1 MGGGEGAE
9 IVYALRNDPTL
20 ANLALNNI
28 GEAGQLTRKVYQ
40 RRLPEN
46 PNQDYY
52 YIIRETKPLE
62 SILVEYG
69 FIDNTKDANKLR
81 NNLDDYVEAVVK
93 AIAEYSNV
101 LYTPPGMQE
110 GIYTVQKGDTLYR
123 IANMFNTT
131 VSELKRLNNLTSDTL
146 KVGQVLL
153 IREPIELPTTT
164 TIYTVQKGD
173 SLYSIATAFK
183 TTVDTIKQ
191 LNNLTSNTILIGQ
204 QLLVPAS
211 DNDNNEEIENYDI
224 YEVVKGDSL
233 WSIAQRYG
241 ITVDELINLNNLDNI
256 NLKIGDKLKVPATK
270 GQKTYTVQKGD
281 SLWSIARENNTTVDE
296 LKAINNLTSNLLTI
310 GQVLT
315 IPN

>member
-1 MGGGEGAE
+1 
-9 IVYALRNDPTL
+9 
-20 ANLALNNI
+20 
-28 GEAGQLTRKVYQ
+28 
-40 RRLPEN
+40 
-46 PNQDYY
+46 
-52 YIIRETKPLE
+52 
-62 SILVEYG
+62 
-69 FIDNTKDANKLR
+69 
-81 NNLDDYVEAVVK
+81 
-93 AIAEYSNV
+93 
-101 LYTPPGMQE
+101 MQE

-173 SLYSIATAFK
+173 SLYSIATAFN

-204 QLLVPAS
+204 QLLVPGS

-256 NLKIGDKLKVPATK
+256 NLKIGDKLKVPTTK